1 MLETRNMNKNNQ
13 IGPVV
18 RPYAEDFITLQV
30 AFSVHI
36 QKVTPYEV

>member
-1 MLETRNMNKNNQ
+1 MNKN

-18 RPYAEDFITLQV
+18 RPYAEGLSTLQV

-36 QKVTPYEV
+36 QNVTPFEV

>member
-1 MLETRNMNKNNQ
+1 MNKNNQ

-18 RPYAEDFITLQV
+18 RPYAEGLSTLQV

-36 QKVTPYEV
+36 QKVTPYKV